1 MHMYLHM
8 YISMYK
14 VHVSAKLSG
23 DMPPKHGFLYA
34 GSWLSSPCPPGCWP
48 SGTLQMLAGKFLL
61 NEGMEAFMGT
71 STNYKANKKAIFS
84 FISRNG
90 GLIVKG
96 ECKVNVGRHHWDER
110 QTWEEWGCHH
120 QKKAID
126 RGIPSSFQSCWIHI
140 YRAAIEMVYKWSL
153 NIN

>member
-1 MHMYLHM
+1 MAFY
-8 YISMYK
+8 
-14 VHVSAKLSG
+14 
-23 DMPPKHGFLYA
+23 
-34 GSWLSSPCPPGCWP
+34 
-48 SGTLQMLAGKFLL
+48 MLAPDYRHHAHLVAGHLVPSKCWLGNFLL

-110 QTWEEWGCHH
+110 QT
-120 QKKAID
+120 
-126 RGIPSSFQSCWIHI
+126 
-140 YRAAIEMVYKWSL
+140 
-153 NIN
+153 